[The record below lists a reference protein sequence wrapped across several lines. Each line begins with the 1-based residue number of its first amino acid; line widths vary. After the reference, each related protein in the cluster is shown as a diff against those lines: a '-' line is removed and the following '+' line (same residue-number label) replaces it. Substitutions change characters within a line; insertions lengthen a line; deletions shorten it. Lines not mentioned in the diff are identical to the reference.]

1 MIQYKD
7 LVNVSRL
14 KLFAR
19 YVKAYVE
26 KKLNDVPRYDEN
38 FVVGDTVF
46 LSSSDIELRDDTLY
60 IRNAKV
66 ETVGEDT
73 IITIKG

>member
-7 LVNVSRL
+7 LIDINRL
-14 KLFAR
+14 KLFLR
-19 YVKAYVE
+19 YVKSYVE
-26 KKLNDVPRYDEN
+26 RKFSDTPRYDEN
-38 FVVGDTVF
+38 FVAGDTVF